1 MNGRYANIKK
11 KAFASFEMIKIF
23 LIKEFTHQIWVVF
36 RVSRPFVK
44 LMSR

>member
-1 MNGRYANIKK
+1 MNRRYANIKK
-11 KAFASFEMIKIF
+11 KAFASFEMIKI